1 MKDPMVFARRQRT
14 IETNGYWSKDRLAFH
29 RQSHIG
35 RVTGWVN
42 QKTFLLRFATEDN
55 KEPLIEIKL
64 IDALLFFNLF
74 SGSAIL

>member
-1 MKDPMVFARRQRT
+1 MGIGPRIGWR
-14 IETNGYWSKDRLAFH
+14 FH
-29 RQSHIG
+29 RQGHIG

-42 QKTFLLRFATEDN
+42 QNTFLLRFATEDN

-64 IDALLFFNLF
+64 IDVLLFFNLF